1 MSISSELPLFSSS
14 ESCAPYGLC
23 VPDGL
28 RWYAIHSRSR
38 HEKRIQ
44 QYLHSNAVECFL
56 PLYEAVHRWKD
67 RRALVSVPLFPGYLF
82 VRISLEERLRV
93 LTAPGVVRLLSVHGR
108 PIPVPDSEIDV
119 LRNCAARNLKM
130 QPHPYLT
137 VGNKVLVKSGPFADL
152 EGILVRKKGQFR
164 LVVSVNL
171 IARSVALEL
180 DRSDIVALS
189 PSDSAARAAFA
200 SAKVTP
206 QDQSTVA
213 PEPGRRNVVSR
224 ASAA

>member
-1 MSISSELPLFSSS
+1 MSISSAYSIFAGSIPPPESPADTTS
-14 ESCAPYGLC
+14 E
-23 VPDGL
+23 L
-28 RWYAIHSRSR
+28 RWFAVHSRSR

-44 QYLHSNAVECFL
+44 QYLQTNAVDCFL
-56 PLYEAVHRWKD
+56 PLYEAVHKWKD
-67 RRALVSVPLFPGYLF
+67 RRALVTLPLFPGYLF
-82 VRISLEERLRV
+82 VRIAMEERLKV
-93 LTAPGVVRLLSVHGR
+93 LTAPGVVRLLSAHGR
-108 PIPVPDSEIDV
+108 PVPVPDTEIDT
-119 LRNCAARNLKM
+119 LRNCAGRNLKM

-137 VGNKVLVKSGPFADL
+137 VGNRVLVKSGPFADL

-189 PSDSAARAAFA
+189 PSETAARKPAASVNPLTQSAMPAA
-200 SAKVTP
+200 SEA
-206 QDQSTVA
+206 A
-213 PEPGRRNVVSR
+213 GRIPLSR